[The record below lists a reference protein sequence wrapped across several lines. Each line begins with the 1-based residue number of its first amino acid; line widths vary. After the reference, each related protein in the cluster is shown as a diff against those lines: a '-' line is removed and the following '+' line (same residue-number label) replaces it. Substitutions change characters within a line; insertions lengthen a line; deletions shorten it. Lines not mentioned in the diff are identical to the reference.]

1 MRTRGGEIC
10 QARLH
15 RRLMQQAGISRV
27 GDIKEQSDNACKRS
41 SIRHANR
48 IRKGGCSRC
57 GVLHGHSGAAPNT
70 LEPALCRS
78 VMPR

>member
-15 RRLMQQAGISRV
+15 RRLMQHAGISKMR
-27 GDIKEQSDNACKRS
+27 DIKEQSNNACRRS
-41 SIRHANR
+41 SIRNANSR
-48 IRKGGCSRC
+48 RKEGCSRC
-57 GVLHGHSGAAPNT
+57 GVLHGHSRAAPAT

-78 VMPR
+78 VVSR